1 MLTPWKKLKQEPL
14 KTGYRKV
21 IRKTFEMPDGKTADF
36 DIKDEGPVV
45 CVLALTPENNVLL
58 VKQYRPGPEKILLE
72 LPGGG
77 IEATETPEQA
87 VARELLEETG
97 FAGDLK
103 AVVSSFECAYS
114 SIERFNFVA
123 TDCRKIQAQNLDA
136 TEFAEVVEMSL
147 TDFRRHLQSGQL
159 TDIEV
164 GYLGLDFLKLL

>member
-1 MLTPWKKLKQEPL
+1 MLTAWEKIKQEPF

-45 CVLALTPENNVLL
+45 CVFALTPENNVLL
-58 VKQYRPGPEKILLE
+58 VKQYRPGPEQIMLE

-77 IEATETPEQA
+77 IESNETPAQA
-87 VARELLEETG
+87 AARELLEETG

-103 AVVSSFECAYS
+103 AVGTSLECAYS
-114 SIERFNFVA
+114 NMNRFNFVA
-123 TDCRKIQAQNLDA
+123 TDCRKIQDQKLDA

-147 TDFRRHLQSGQL
+147 PDFRRHLQSGQL

-164 GYLGLDFLKLL
+164 GYLCLDFLGLL